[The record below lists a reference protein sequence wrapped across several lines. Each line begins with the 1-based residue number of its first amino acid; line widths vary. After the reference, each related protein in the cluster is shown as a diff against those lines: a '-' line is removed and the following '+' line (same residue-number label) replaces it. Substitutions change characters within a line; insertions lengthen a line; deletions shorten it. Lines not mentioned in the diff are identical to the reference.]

1 MEESSQLASNII
13 PKDKTPNEGIPIYF
27 TATTDKAYF
36 RKKNENN
43 TITFQSYVTLKNNTD
58 KYLLFKVYINK
69 KKIYS
74 TSPSTSFIKPNGEMQ
89 VFLKR
94 VDNGEE
100 NFNNELIMFS
110 GYPTDDVVTDVS
122 IIIK

>member
-1 MEESSQLASNII
+1 MEETSQFGSNLVSGT
-13 PKDKTPNEGIPIYF
+13 KKLNEGIPIYF
-27 TATTDKAYF
+27 TTSTDKAYF
-36 RKKNENN
+36 KKKVESNVS
-43 TITFQSYVTLKNNTD
+43 TFQSFVTLKNSTD
-58 KYLLFKVYINK
+58 KYILFKVYINK
-69 KKIYS
+69 KKMYS

-100 NFNNELIMFS
+100 NFNNEIIMFS

-122 IIIK
+122 IY